1 MLLKRATHRENKLDA
16 GGGGGGGVAVLQGQF
31 YRDRLQRE
39 QARHK
44 WRQNEPENEKGPELE
59 NIAKVSMR
67 LSRVIQSEAER
78 SQFESVSLK
87 D

>member
-44 WRQNEPENEKGPELE
+44 
-59 NIAKVSMR
+59 
-67 LSRVIQSEAER
+67 
-78 SQFESVSLK
+78 
-87 D
+87 